1 MEKISV
7 IVPIYRVEDYLEQCI
22 ESILSQTYT
31 NLEIILIDDGSDDRC
46 PQICDSYARRDNRI
60 VVIHKKNG
68 GQDEAR
74 KVGMKVATGEYIG
87 YVDGDDWIDPEM
99 FEVLMQYAIK
109 EDVEIVESGVIDS
122 WEDGRRE
129 ERASF
134 LEEGRYKGERFD
146 KLLAPFLIYSGK
158 FFRHGVM
165 PYLVTK
171 LFKKSAIEKYQML
184 EEPTDNLVD
193 DVMCVY
199 PCIIANRS
207 LYVTHKCFYHYRVR
221 ENSTKRT
228 VRKDIPII
236 VKKHYYNWI
245 SRFNGAKETDNI
257 EFQIRYFVLYL
268 LLCKCPYMFDK
279 GIEGYLKPYG
289 IVPFNCKIILYG
301 AGTAGIHL
309 YNYLKT
315 QDNIDVLAWADKG
328 YRNFAKSWNIIPPS
342 EIKKYQ
348 YDYIIISILSETAVV
363 SARADLIELGIPENK
378 LRWIK
383 TEYIKAP
390 EKLFNEC
397 TYREI

>member
-31 NLEIILIDDGSDDRC
+31 NLEIILIDDGSDDCC

-129 ERASF
+129 ERVSF

-158 FFRHGVM
+158 FFRYGVM
-165 PYLVTK
+165 PYLFTK

-207 LYVTHKCFYHYRVR
+207 IYVTHKCFYHYRVR

-228 VRKDIPII
+228 VRKDISSI
-236 VKKHYYNWI
+236 VKKYYYNWV
-245 SRFNGAKETDNI
+245 SRFYGAKETDNI

-268 LLCKCPYMFDK
+268 LL
-279 GIEGYLKPYG
+279 
-289 IVPFNCKIILYG
+289 
-301 AGTAGIHL
+301 
-309 YNYLKT
+309 
-315 QDNIDVLAWADKG
+315 
-328 YRNFAKSWNIIPPS
+328 
-342 EIKKYQ
+342 
-348 YDYIIISILSETAVV
+348 
-363 SARADLIELGIPENK
+363 
-378 LRWIK
+378 
-383 TEYIKAP
+383 
-390 EKLFNEC
+390 
-397 TYREI
+397 

>member
-31 NLEIILIDDGSDDRC
+31 NLEIILIDDGSDDCC

-129 ERASF
+129 ERVSF

-158 FFRHGVM
+158 FFRYGVM

-207 LYVTHKCFYHYRVR
+207 IYVTHKCFYHYRVR

-228 VRKDIPII
+228 VRKDISSI
-236 VKKHYYNWI
+236 VKKYYYNWV
-245 SRFNGAKETDNI
+245 SRFYGAKETDNI

-309 YNYLKT
+309 Y
-315 QDNIDVLAWADKG
+315 
-328 YRNFAKSWNIIPPS
+328 
-342 EIKKYQ
+342 
-348 YDYIIISILSETAVV
+348 LS
-363 SARADLIELGIPENK
+363 LIHI
-378 LRWIK
+378 
-383 TEYIKAP
+383 
-390 EKLFNEC
+390 
-397 TYREI
+397 